1 MPVYTIYILKKME
14 IWSDVT
20 ILGRANDE
28 QGTIGLLSLWTMV
41 GWGKQY
47 QKCKGKI
54 TNLPEIRHSLHFC
67 CLLNVEKKSKQKSNP
82 QTDSTDCM
90 TLKISVSND
99 FHSILRKQTLIFC
112 LFWWKLQSSRHK
124 GKGPDRPWWWQW
136 RWKRWYCSWWEPWQW
151 QWWRWDNGI
160 DIGDDNIHL
169 LEMMT
174 MRNLKTEQ
182 LRGAGF
188 DNAKKGTR

>member
-1 MPVYTIYILKKME
+1 MWMEHTKGKYTNDKWPTNTKPMRPEQIASWDRGDIHWVFFWPLEAPLKILERKLITHFKKKMKVLQ
-14 IWSDVT
+14 SYK
-20 ILGRANDE
+20 A
-28 QGTIGLLSLWTMV
+28 
-41 GWGKQY
+41 
-47 QKCKGKI
+47 
-54 TNLPEIRHSLHFC
+54 
-67 CLLNVEKKSKQKSNP
+67 NP

-99 FHSILRKQTLIFC
+99 FHSILREQTLIFC
-112 LFWWKLQSSRHK
+112 LFWWKLRSSRHK
-124 GKGPDRPWWWQW
+124 GKGPDRPWWRQW

-160 DIGDDNIHL
+160 DIGDDNIYL